1 MLRKEILGTKVRT
14 ESGLNKPLTLVK
26 PNNDEDYKNQEFL
39 DTDILLAKD
48 IKRFVK
54 GGGAS
59 GDTSSIK
66 YTYETQTE
74 EYKYNRNVII
84 DTRFNDDESFYN
96 QCIQLNDIFNG
107 VELGSIKIGN
117 SQYGYGIEVYNY
129 NGYND
134 TKGFDIRGPLNSMGN
149 LYPYHII
156 NNDLSK
162 YEIHDGKWNN
172 QISNDGTFPINNPI
186 IFTNLD
192 RSEYLFR
199 YIYVNDFDNIDLE
212 YNTAYKYKVDT
223 KSCIVDAFVA
233 DLNEYGI
240 NYYYNVGGIKSV
252 KSLQSNSKVFATDG
266 SIVDLPV
273 VNTETQPTL
282 PEFSSN
288 GNVMYA
294 NTNKSKYK
302 GFCYYVDPSDANYL
316 NCIGSYLFGSGT
328 DSGFYKQSGI
338 VNGTSSCHYK
348 MFPMFDTHTS
358 TYKQS
363 LFYGYQLYNI
373 HSIRADVKGLE
384 GYYKSD
390 GTIVSIDALKKELD
404 ITDSGN
410 FSKPIIAYISSS
422 EDASAEEI
430 YKNRSLLD
438 VAFTAYVNNVG
449 NTGSFTVGAYC
460 NASDEY
466 TPTRYYLRKKD
477 PGYNDTFI
485 FPMFD
490 INNSHETFIS
500 ENIDYTLRNISGI
513 KSDDGNIGYYCS
525 DGTVTTL
532 DDLRTAIGTGVN
544 ISNTSTIT
552 LSQEGKSS
560 TMNLAYSG
568 ITLNQ
573 YLTSS
578 TNPGQC
584 KGNISGGALR
594 LIRAY
599 TNASGVTDLSNPDYT
614 IYLKTDDASI
624 RGYDKNNNGY
634 VLTNRNQVVT
644 IDGND
649 VTLNVPLLYL
659 SGNDNNRFLATGD
672 HLAIGDFKN
681 TENVNNARLFVKEY
695 VNGSYKTGLQL
706 QGFSN
711 NNTLPIKVGLF
722 INNEENSST
731 RCGVFM
737 ENKTQNDLITANGGT
752 KAIGV
757 DIAAQSSITE
767 LQSQIKA
774 LTARI
779 AALEAKQ

>member
-26 PNNDEDYKNQEFL
+26 PNSDEDYKNQEFL

-54 GGGAS
+54 GVDDTPMNEIIFEGEKIGYFNRTKITKDGIVLSNLYRSEEELYDEITITPTSFTMSYNVNQGAS
-59 GDTSSIK
+59 NQKTFKFDGD
-66 YTYETQTE
+66 
-74 EYKYNRNVII
+74 
-84 DTRFNDDESFYN
+84 
-96 QCIQLNDIFNG
+96 G
-107 VELGSIKIGN
+107 VELINGSLRIR
-117 SQYGYGIEVYNY
+117 SYDYE
-129 NGYND
+129 D
-134 TKGFDIRGPLNSMGN
+134 DIRITSKGIIYDNSDNIKLTNGSVIPSLLQYVYEDGYLRNITDVLQIKQFEYIKSTTSDYDFYIGSYIVASKSSYSSYN
-149 LYPYHII
+149 LYDYVIAQYQFDNKQIIYPYLAVSYSQTGRRNIEYTLMNINAII
-156 NNDLSK
+156 NNDK
-162 YEIHDGKWNN
+162 I
-172 QISNDGTFPINNPI
+172 
-186 IFTNLD
+186 
-192 RSEYLFR
+192 
-199 YIYVNDFDNIDLE
+199 
-212 YNTAYKYKVDT
+212 
-223 KSCIVDAFVA
+223 
-233 DLNEYGI
+233 
-240 NYYYNVGGIKSV
+240 
-252 KSLQSNSKVFATDG
+252 
-266 SIVDLPV
+266 
-273 VNTETQPTL
+273 
-282 PEFSSN
+282 
-288 GNVMYA
+288 
-294 NTNKSKYK
+294 
-302 GFCYYVDPSDANYL
+302 
-316 NCIGSYLFGSGT
+316 
-328 DSGFYKQSGI
+328 
-338 VNGTSSCHYK
+338 
-348 MFPMFDTHTS
+348 
-358 TYKQS
+358 
-363 LFYGYQLYNI
+363 
-373 HSIRADVKGLE
+373 

-449 NTGSFTVGAYC
+449 NTSSFTVGAYC
-460 NASDEY
+460 SASDEY
-466 TPTRYYLRKKD
+466 KPSRYAIQKKD
-477 PGYNDTFI
+477 VGYNDTFI

-490 INNSHETFIS
+490 INNSHETFVS

-560 TMNLAYSG
+560 TANLAYSG

-578 TNPGQC
+578 TNHGQC

-599 TNASGVTDLSNPDYT
+599 TDASGVTDLSNPDYT

-711 NNTLPIKVGLF
+711 NNTLPVKVGLF

-737 ENKTQNDLITANGGT
+737 ENKTQDDLITANGGT
-752 KAIGV
+752 KTIGI

-767 LQSQIKA
+767 LQSQIEA
-774 LTARI
+774 LTARV